1 MEVIYR
7 ENILTADDVLL
18 FQQKMNWTVDPKEQW
33 VKSLSNTLYSIVAV
47 KDNEIIGMGRLLGD
61 AAIYWY
67 VNDLFILTEYQ
78 GKGIGT
84 EIMNR
89 LIEYIKQNSIVG
101 TSISVCLMCAQG
113 KEGLY
118 EKLGFKCRPHDYEGS
133 GMELELNIN

>member
-1 MEVIYR
+1 MEVIYK

-67 VNDLFILTEYQ
+67 VNDVFILTEYQ
-78 GKGIGT
+78 RKGIGT

-101 TSISVCLMCAQG
+101 TSVSVCLMCAQG
-113 KEGLY
+113 KEGFY

-133 GMELELNIN
+133 GMELELDIN